1 MEIADAIKKAIQE
14 LILPELDIMKA
25 DNREIKV
32 SLQLTYKRLD
42 DISAHLIDQ
51 SRRIDELNQR
61 IDDTNKRI
69 DDVNKRMDDLR
80 VELRD
85 EISKTNAR
93 IDFLRAELRDEIA
106 KTNLRLDRLY
116 EVIVRREEH
125 EKLESRVL
133 KIEQE
138 LAAIKAKPAA

>member
-32 SLQLTYKRLD
+32 ALQLTNKRLD

-85 EISKTNAR
+85 EISKTNTR

-116 EVIVRREEH
+116 EVIVRRDEH

-138 LAAIKAKPAA
+138 LAAIKAKLAA